1 MMVCMALITALL
13 HMQPKNEGDISM
25 TNNEVI
31 RNLFIEIT
39 RMKEEIAGLKEENKK
54 LAHKYELVNQTNAVL
69 MDRVFPEWREGGKKK
84 PSLRLV
90 S

>member
-1 MMVCMALITALL
+1 
-13 HMQPKNEGDISM
+13 M

-31 RNLFIEIT
+31 RNLFVEIT
-39 RMKEEIAGLKEENKK
+39 RMKEKMASMQEEITELKEEKKK
-54 LAHKYELVNQTNAVL
+54 LEHKYELVNQTNAVL

-90 S
+90 G

>member
-1 MMVCMALITALL
+1 
-13 HMQPKNEGDISM
+13 M

-31 RNLFIEIT
+31 RNLFVEIT
-39 RMKEEIAGLKEENKK
+39 RMKEKMASMQEEITELKEEKKK
-54 LAHKYELVNQTNAVL
+54 LEHKYELVNRTNAVL

-90 S
+90 G